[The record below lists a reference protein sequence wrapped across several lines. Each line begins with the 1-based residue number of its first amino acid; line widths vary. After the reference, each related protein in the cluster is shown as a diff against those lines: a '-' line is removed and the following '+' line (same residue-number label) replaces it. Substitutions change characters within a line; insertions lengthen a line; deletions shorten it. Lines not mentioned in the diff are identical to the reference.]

1 MRHPLNSIR
10 IRHPEPKRKLPI
22 RFVEFR
28 KKIRIRFVRTLSAET
43 FTNDLQNLY
52 AARTN
57 PPPGTCLMERC
68 SRILRPVAPALAPW
82 RQRLGR
88 EFDEPSPS
96 FNSLRNMKNKLSA
109 IVAVFA
115 SLSALAGEP
124 AVSESAPEPVAPKF
138 GLQFHE
144 INYDVKVSDDDARL
158 VADVSVESSTRQEV
172 SQILFDGELAMLPPK
187 LPSSLRIERTAN
199 QYRLFVSK
207 PGRFQFKVEVVGKVK
222 RAEPWNQ
229 VSFTGPPAAIA
240 SVTAQA
246 SGSGVDLQ
254 LLSGTLLSSGQTNGV
269 SRING
274 FLGTDQV
281 MALRWS
287 RSGAAAE
294 VTRKA
299 VVTSETAVTAQITPT
314 VIKYVSQIRYEVIQ
328 GKVLKLAIA
337 LPANQALTRL
347 VGEQIRDWELKPGE
361 GAQRLEVQFIK
372 PIEKEFTLTLY
383 SEETVETMPS
393 TASLN
398 PPQPIEVERESGSL
412 NVSAEDTVADVQA
425 ATGLRQI
432 NAPSGAL
439 AAYRFN
445 TRPFHLELR
454 LQRIEPVISVM
465 ERVSTRLEE
474 TRLLSTHTLTL
485 NIEKAGIYAVE
496 LLPAPGFLVADVHG
510 EGVED
515 WKTTQSAS
523 SNATLRVNFS
533 SRVLGTRKLEVQ
545 LEEPLKTFPDQISIA
560 SLRVVGATKEVSEIG
575 AASAA
580 GLRLKTAELIGLR
593 EVPVRALQARSPSD
607 NASSDELL
615 GYKAEVPDWKLSL
628 TPERLAAR
636 VVAEIFNLVTIG
648 DGIIGGSATIR
659 YGLINQGVQEFDI
672 AVPTSWKNVDFTG
685 PNIRRKESRPGGV
698 WRIGLQDKAWGGY
711 TIVVTYDYQFDP
723 KGAAFNIGGI
733 HALGAERET
742 GSVAITTAASLKLSP
757 KTVSESLRSVDEMEL
772 AAADRGLITRSVLLA
787 YQYSDPQ
794 YNLEL
799 DVKRFEEVAVLSAI
813 ADRTQLTTV
822 LTEAGEMLTQASF
835 MVKNNDKQFQKF
847 KLPAGA
853 DFWSC
858 HVNGQPV
865 KAERDGDW
873 VMAPLP
879 RGANRDQAFGVD
891 IVYRQKKILKTS
903 LTPRAFALVAP
914 QTDVPNTYAEWQLY
928 APTIYRLSGFEGNM
942 TPVRGTTYDLQDAWL
957 KFTRFYWEFMREAGP
972 GLFMLGTMAALVMAL
987 IGSAIRRGWG
997 GVINVLVV
1005 FAIIAILA
1013 AMLLPALSRA
1023 KSRAQR
1029 INAVNSLKQIGV
1041 AARTWAIDNDDRL
1054 PATFEDMM
1062 AELSTDKITYDPE
1075 SGQRFIW
1082 VGGGVELGK
1091 IQPDSVIA
1099 FSPVEH
1105 GNSRAVLLADGSV
1118 QQLSSGKFQDLA
1130 RRGWIVSSTP
1140 QQVTQNQ
1147 QLAAVHGAQ
1156 LQPATVQTLPVN
1168 ATATPR
1174 LRSIRIEIPREGQA
1188 FTFTKVLNAGQTP
1201 LSVQIGLMKLRTF
1214 QSIQMTLQLSVFL
1227 AGILVWWWQWRHNRN
1242 TFILTLAL
1250 ALSLGAVGSLL
1261 LAWRLLHLAFI
1272 WSAPILVLA
1281 VLGWLTWKFWPRAR
1295 PISVSS
1301 ATGLEPGIPP
1311 AMASIAILACCM
1323 GSALAAPYSAKTTK
1337 PAVEVPNPQPAVS
1350 VLSANYA
1357 GIVDEHVAQFDVLI
1371 RVSTSAPGQKLPL
1384 FGDDVTVR
1392 QFSAKPGEA
1401 TLVREGK
1408 TFAAVLGKRGE
1419 TTLQLKLLVKLG
1431 GDVTRRQLS
1440 FAIPS
1445 ALSSQLALAIDQ
1457 PEADVE
1463 FPAAIS
1469 IKRATAGQQT
1479 RLEAIIGCSERV
1491 DLLWTPRVK
1500 RAAEVAANVICQNNA
1515 LVTFGNG
1522 VLNARAVLDY
1532 QITQGEM
1539 RQARVR
1545 LPAGHRLLRIEG
1557 DRIRSWE
1564 VQTANDEQVVLVD
1577 LLTGVASNYRLTVET
1592 ERLLDA
1598 LPAVIKTEIPH
1609 AVSVKRETG
1618 LLAIRADEE
1627 LELAVE
1633 QTAELIRVDSEEF
1646 NRASAH
1652 KVTGTLNAF
1661 RFLKPE
1667 FSLQAR
1673 VSAVQ
1678 PQIETVIRN
1687 NFRIGADQINLS
1699 TRVNYTI
1706 KRAGVFVLKLSL
1718 PGEYQ
1723 IEDVS
1728 GTNIQQWV
1736 EHKDGDLRVLE
1747 IGLKERTIG
1756 DYAISLELAR
1766 PLKELPKLLN
1776 LAGAQPLGALKE
1788 TAFVSVSVEPG
1799 VAVKASTAEGLI
1811 EIPAGNGAE
1820 VAGLPSASVLAY
1832 KFIGGAAEQLPWKLA
1847 VETEKVDS
1855 WVRAEIVNTLTLSDD
1870 LISGRAL
1877 ARFEIQNAP
1886 VKDLRLKIP
1895 ASFKNVEISGPNI
1908 RRRDHDGEIWR
1919 VEFQSKIRGA
1929 HTLTV
1934 TWEEP
1939 RARGTNVAAE
1949 ARPGMQSGHELNLQG
1964 IGAWNVERETGIFA
1978 IVARPPLQVTEQ
1990 KANDLVR
1997 IDLRDLPDWAG
2008 HPDESTVLAYRY
2020 ARPSYVLTVDSRRFA
2035 EAEVLQALVEDLHL
2049 STVIADDG
2057 QMMTDMSLSV
2067 RNQGRQHLEIELPQR
2082 ATVWSAFVAGQA
2094 VRPSVKE
2101 GKLLL
2106 PLEHSVGDEAPIAI
2120 QLVYI
2125 GSSQF
2130 PAKRGEFELIS
2141 PKMDAP
2147 LKSAHW
2153 ELFLPSDY
2161 RYSKFSGTM
2170 THEVE
2175 TAMLEATSFSFLDY
2189 SSWETKSKA
2198 QIARDVKSDISNA
2211 QKKLSSGNVKEALA
2225 DYNRAR
2231 ARADLSVSKDQDT
2244 QKLEADLRRAQGNN
2258 LINAQNAFSY
2268 SNSGPAP
2275 AANPVANQV
2284 QYDAATA
2291 EAQWTKLQQAQELNV
2306 AAVQPIRVALP
2317 TRGLRHA
2324 FTQVLQTEIGKPMT
2338 VHLLASNTHAINWIN
2353 RIVGP
2358 IAAFLVLWGI
2368 VTLITNRANS
2378 RRPVAAV

>member
-1 MRHPLNSIR
+1 M
-10 IRHPEPKRKLPI
+10 K
-22 RFVEFR
+22 
-28 KKIRIRFVRTLSAET
+28 TT
-43 FTNDLQNLY
+43 F
-52 AARTN
+52 
-57 PPPGTCLMERC
+57 
-68 SRILRPVAPALAPW
+68 
-82 RQRLGR
+82 
-88 EFDEPSPS
+88 
-96 FNSLRNMKNKLSA
+96 SA
-109 IVAVFA
+109 IIALFVSFC
-115 SLSALAGEP
+115 ALAGEP
-124 AVSESAPEPVAPKF
+124 AVS
-138 GLQFHE
+138 GLAAETVTLSSHLIFHE
-144 INYDVKVSDDDARL
+144 INYDVRVNDDEARL
-158 VADVSVESSTRQEV
+158 VADVSVESSSKQETCDV
-172 SQILFDGELAMLPPK
+172 LFDGELALLPPK
-187 LPSSLRIERTAN
+187 LPSPLRIERSGN
-199 QYRLFVSK
+199 QYKLFISK
-207 PGRFQFKVEVVGKVK
+207 PGRYQFKVEVVGKVK

-240 SVTAQA
+240 SVSAEA
-246 SGSGVDLQ
+246 SGADVDLQ

-269 SRING
+269 TRIKG
-274 FLGTDQV
+274 FLGTDQMV
-281 MALRWS
+281 ALHWS
-287 RSGAAAE
+287 RNGAAAE

-314 VIKYVSQIRYEVIQ
+314 VIKYVSHIRYEVIQ
-328 GKVLKLAIA
+328 GKLSRLAIA
-337 LPANQALTRL
+337 FPANHALTRL

-383 SEETVETMPS
+383 SEETVEAMPS
-393 TASLN
+393 AVSLN

-412 NVSAEDTVADVQA
+412 VLFAEDTLTAVQA

-432 NAPSGAL
+432 NAPAGAL

-445 TRPFHLELR
+445 SRPFRLDLR

-465 ERVSTRLEE
+465 ERVSARLEE
-474 TRLLSTHTLTL
+474 TRLLSTDTLTL

-496 LLPAPGFLVADVHG
+496 LLPPTGFLVADVRG

-515 WKTTQSAS
+515 WKTSKLSS
-523 SNATLRVNFS
+523 SNVSLRVNFS
-533 SRVLGTRKLEVQ
+533 SRVLGGRKLEVQ
-545 LEEPLKTFPDQISIA
+545 LEQPLETFPEKVGIG
-560 SLRVVGATKEVSEIG
+560 SLRVVGAAKEVSEIG

-580 GLRLKTAELIGLR
+580 GLRLKTAELWGLR
-593 EVPVRALQARSPSD
+593 EVPVRALQNRATDKMPLSPALSPSD
-607 NASSDELL
+607 GEREKNAEYSGADKNVGVTDELL
-615 GYKAEVPDWKLSL
+615 GYKADAPDWKLSL

-636 VVAEIFNLVTIG
+636 VVAEVFNLVTIG
-648 DGIIGGSATIR
+648 DGIIGGSATVR
-659 YGLINQGVQEFDI
+659 YGIINQGVQEFDL

-733 HALGAERET
+733 HALGVERET
-742 GSVAITTAASLKLSP
+742 GSVAITTAASLKLTP
-757 KTVSESLRSVDEMEL
+757 KTISESLRSVDEMEL

-794 YNLEL
+794 YTLEL
-799 DVKRFEEVAVLSAI
+799 DVKRYNEVDVLSAV

-847 KLPAGA
+847 KLPVGA

-879 RGANRDQAFGVD
+879 RGANRDQAFAVD
-891 IVYRQKKILKTS
+891 IVYRQQKSVKTS

-928 APTIYRLSGFEGNM
+928 APTIYRLCGFSGNM

-972 GLFMLGTMAALVMAL
+972 GLFMLGTLAALVMAL
-987 IGSAIRRGWG
+987 IGSAIRRGWS
-997 GVINVLVV
+997 GVMNVLVV
-1005 FAIIAILA
+1005 FAILAILA

-1023 KSRAQR
+1023 KARAQR

-1041 AARTWAIDNDDRL
+1041 AARTWALDNGDRL
-1054 PATFEDMM
+1054 PNSFEEMM
-1062 AELSTDKITYDPE
+1062 AELGTDKILYDPE
-1075 SGQRFIW
+1075 SGQRFVY
-1082 VGGGVELGK
+1082 VGAGIELEK
-1091 IQPDSVIA
+1091 VQPDSVIA

-1105 GNSRAVLLADGSV
+1105 GHSRAVLLADGSV
-1118 QQLSSGKFQDLA
+1118 QQFSNAKFEELS
-1130 RRGWIVSSTP
+1130 RRGWIVPSTP
-1140 QQVTQNQ
+1140 QQVAQNQ
-1147 QLAAVHGAQ
+1147 QVAAIHGAQ
-1156 LQPATVQTLPVN
+1156 LQPTAVQALP
-1168 ATATPR
+1168 ASKTGAPR

-1188 FTFTKVLNAGQTP
+1188 FTFTKVLSADQKP
-1201 LSVQIGLMKLRTF
+1201 LSIQIGLMRLRTF
-1214 QSIQMTLQLSVFL
+1214 QAIQMTLQLSAFL
-1227 AGILVWWWQWRHNRN
+1227 AGILVWWWQWRHSRN
-1242 TFILTLAL
+1242 TFVLTLAL
-1250 ALSLGAVGSLL
+1250 AMSLGAVGSLL
-1261 LAWRLLHLAFI
+1261 LAWRMLHLAFI
-1272 WSAPILVLA
+1272 WLAPILVLV
-1281 VLGWLTWKFWPRAR
+1281 VLGWLTWKFWPRPR
-1295 PISVSS
+1295 LTREISHG
-1301 ATGLEPGIPP
+1301 GLKPGIPP
-1311 AMASIAILACCM
+1311 AVASIAVLFCCI
-1323 GSALAAPYSAKTTK
+1323 GSAIAAPHSTHPQVASKAFSESPVAAR
-1337 PAVEVPNPQPAVS
+1337 PALPVS
-1350 VLSANYA
+1350 ILSANYA
-1357 GIVDEHVAQFDVLI
+1357 GRVDEHVAQFDVLI
-1371 RVSTSAPGQKLPL
+1371 RVSTSEPEQKLQL

-1392 QFSAKPGEA
+1392 EFSAKPGGA
-1401 TLVREGK
+1401 TLLREGK
-1408 TFAAVLGKRGE
+1408 SFVALLAKRGE
-1419 TTLQLKLLVKLG
+1419 TTLRLKLLVKLG

-1445 ALSSQLALAIDQ
+1445 ALSSQLTLAIDQ

-1469 IKRATAGQQT
+1469 VKRSTAGQQT
-1479 RLEAIIGCSERV
+1479 QVEGIIGSSERIE
-1491 DLLWTPRVK
+1491 LQWTPRVK

-1515 LVTFGNG
+1515 LVSFGNG
-1522 VLNARAVLDY
+1522 VLNVRAVLDY

-1539 RQARVR
+1539 HQARVR
-1545 LPAGHRLLRIEG
+1545 LPAGHRLLRVEG
-1557 DRIRSWE
+1557 ERIRSWV
-1564 VQTANDEQVVLVD
+1564 VQTSAHNAESSNKAPLTRALSPSDGERKNNVENSVGTGSDEQVVLVE

-1592 ERLLDA
+1592 ERILES
-1598 LPAVIKTEIPH
+1598 LPTVVKTEIPH
-1609 AVSVKRETG
+1609 AASVKRETG
-1618 LLAIRADEE
+1618 LIAVRTDEE
-1627 LELAVE
+1627 LEIAVD
-1633 QTAELIRVDSEEF
+1633 QTVELIRVDSEEF
-1646 NRASAH
+1646 SRAYNQ
-1652 KVTGTLNAF
+1652 KVSGAINAF

-1667 FSLQAR
+1667 FALQTR
-1673 VSAVQ
+1673 VAAVQ
-1678 PQIETVIRN
+1678 PQIETAVRN
-1687 NFRIGADQINLS
+1687 NFRVGADQINLS
-1699 TRVNYTI
+1699 TLVNYTI
-1706 KRAGVFVLKLSL
+1706 KRAGVFALKVAL
-1718 PGEYQ
+1718 PADYR
-1723 IEDVS
+1723 IENVG
-1728 GTNIQQWV
+1728 GTNILQWV
-1736 EHKDGDLRVLE
+1736 ERNEGELRILE
-1747 IGLKERTIG
+1747 ISLKERTIG
-1756 DYAISLELAR
+1756 THAISLELVR
-1766 PLKELPKLLN
+1766 PSKELPKTLN
-1776 LAGAQPLGALKE
+1776 LAGAQPIDAQKQ

-1799 VAVKASTAEGLI
+1799 VAVKPSTAEGLI
-1811 EIPAGNGAE
+1811 EIPAGNAAE
-1820 VAGLPSASVLAY
+1820 GQGLPTASVLAY
-1832 KFIGGAAEQLPWKLA
+1832 KFIGATTEQLPWRLA
-1847 VETEKVDS
+1847 VETETVDS
-1855 WVRAEIVNTLTLSDD
+1855 WVRAEIVNTLTVSDD
-1870 LISGRAL
+1870 LINGRAL

-1886 VKDLRLKIP
+1886 VKDLRLRIP
-1895 ASFKNVEISGPNI
+1895 ATFKNVEISGASI
-1908 RRRDHDGEIWR
+1908 RRRDREGDVWK

-1949 ARPGMQSGHELNLQG
+1949 ARPGTQSGNELNLRG
-1964 IGAWNVERETGIFA
+1964 IGAANVERETGILA
-1978 IVARPPLQVTEQ
+1978 IVARPPLQITEQ

-2020 ARPSYVLTVDSRRFA
+2020 ARPGYTLTIDSRRFV
-2035 EAEVLQALVEDLHL
+2035 EAEVLQALVEDLQL
-2049 STVIADDG
+2049 STVVADDG
-2057 QMMTDMSLSV
+2057 QFMTDMSLSV
-2067 RNQGRQHLEIELPQR
+2067 RNQGRQHLEIELPR
-2082 ATVWSAFVAGQA
+2082 GATVWSAFVAGQA

-2106 PLEHSVGDEAPIAI
+2106 PLEHSVGDDAPIAI

-2125 GSSQF
+2125 GGSQF
-2130 PAKRGEFELIS
+2130 PAKSGDFELIS
-2141 PKMDAP
+2141 PKIDAP
-2147 LKSAHW
+2147 LKSARW
-2153 ELFLPSDY
+2153 ELFLPADY
-2161 RYSKFSGTM
+2161 RYSKFGGTM

-2189 SSWETKSKA
+2189 SSSESKNKA

-2231 ARADLSVSKDQDT
+2231 ARADLSTSKDQDA

-2268 SNSGPAP
+2268 SNSGSTPATP
-2275 AANPVANQV
+2275 NAFAGNPI

-2317 TRGLRHA
+2317 TRGLRHS

-2338 VHLLASNTHAINWIN
+2338 VHLLASNTHAINWLN
-2353 RIVGP
+2353 RILGP
-2358 IAAFLVLWGI
+2358 IGAFLVLWGI

-2378 RRPVAAV
+2378 RKPMSPALAK

>member
-1 MRHPLNSIR
+1 
-10 IRHPEPKRKLPI
+10 
-22 RFVEFR
+22 
-28 KKIRIRFVRTLSAET
+28 
-43 FTNDLQNLY
+43 
-52 AARTN
+52 
-57 PPPGTCLMERC
+57 
-68 SRILRPVAPALAPW
+68 
-82 RQRLGR
+82 
-88 EFDEPSPS
+88 
-96 FNSLRNMKNKLSA
+96 MKNKVSA
-109 IVAVFA
+109 ILAVFA

-124 AVSESAPEPVAPKF
+124 AVSESASETLGS
-138 GLQFHE
+138 GLIFHE
-144 INYDVKVSDDDARL
+144 ISYDVKVSDDEARL
-158 VADVSVESSTRQEV
+158 IADVSVESTGREV
-172 SQILFDGELAMLPPK
+172 SQVLFDGELALLPPA
-187 LPSSLRIERTAN
+187 LPNALRIERTAN

-229 VSFTGPPAAIA
+229 VMFTGPPAAIA
-240 SVTAQA
+240 SVSAQT

-254 LLSGTLLSSGQTNGV
+254 LLSGTLFGSSQTNGV
-269 SRING
+269 TRIKG
-274 FLGTDQV
+274 FVGTDQV
-281 MALRWS
+281 VALRWS
-287 RSGAAAE
+287 RIGAAAE

-328 GKVLKLAIA
+328 GKVSKLAIA
-337 LPANQALTRL
+337 LPTNQALTRL

-393 TASLN
+393 TSSLN

-412 NVSAEDTVADVQA
+412 IVSAEDTVAEVQA
-425 ATGLRQI
+425 AAGLRQI

-445 TRPFHLELR
+445 TRPFRLDLR
-454 LQRIEPVISVM
+454 LQRIEPAISVV
-465 ERVSTRLEE
+465 ERVSARLEE
-474 TRLLSTHTLTL
+474 TRLLSSHTLTL

-496 LLPAPGFLVADVHG
+496 LLAPPGFLVADVRG

-515 WKTTQSAS
+515 WKSTQSSS
-523 SNATLRVNFS
+523 SNAILRVSFS
-533 SRVLGTRKLEVQ
+533 SRVLGSRKLEVQ
-545 LEEPLKTFPDQISIA
+545 LEQPLKTFPEQISIA
-560 SLRVVGATKEVSEIG
+560 SLRVVGATKEISEIG

-580 GLRLKTAELIGLR
+580 GLRLKTAELTGLR
-593 EVPVRALQARSPSD
+593 EVAVRALQGAAAD
-607 NASSDELL
+607 KNVGVTDELL
-615 GYKAEVPDWKLSL
+615 GYKAEAPDWKLSL

-723 KGAAFNIGGI
+723 KGATFNIGGV
-733 HALGAERET
+733 HAVGVEREA
-742 GSVAITTAASLKLSP
+742 GSVAITTAAGLKLTP
-757 KTVSESLRSVDEMEL
+757 KTISESLRNVDEMEL

-787 YQYSDPQ
+787 YQYTDPQ

-799 DVKRFEEVAVLSAI
+799 DVKRFEEVEVLPAI

-858 HVNGQPV
+858 HFNGQPV

-879 RGANRDQAFGVD
+879 RGANRDQAFAVD

-928 APTIYRLSGFEGNM
+928 APTIYRFSGFEGNM
-942 TPVRGTTYDLQDAWL
+942 TPVRGTTYELQDAWL

-972 GLFMLGTMAALVMAL
+972 GLFLLATMAALVMAL

-997 GVINVLVV
+997 GVMNVLVV
-1005 FAIIAILA
+1005 FAIFAILA
-1013 AMLLPALSRA
+1013 AMLLPALSKA
-1023 KSRAQR
+1023 KSRSQR
-1029 INAVNSLKQIGV
+1029 INALNSLKQIGV
-1041 AARTWAIDNDDRL
+1041 AARTWAIDNGDRL
-1054 PATFEDMM
+1054 PGSFEDMM

-1105 GNSRAVLLADGSV
+1105 GNSRAVLMADGSV
-1118 QQLSSGKFQDLA
+1118 QQLRSAKFEELS
-1130 RRGWIVSSTP
+1130 RRGWIVPSTP
-1140 QQVTQNQ
+1140 QQVAQNQ
-1147 QLAAVHGAQ
+1147 QVAAVHGAQ
-1156 LQPATVQTLPVN
+1156 LQPATVQTLPAN
-1168 ATATPR
+1168 TTGAPR

-1201 LSVQIGLMKLRTF
+1201 LSVKIGLMKLRTF
-1214 QSIQMTLQLSVFL
+1214 QAIQMILQLSAFL
-1227 AGILVWWWQWRHNRN
+1227 AGVLVWWWQWRHNRN

-1261 LAWRLLHLAFI
+1261 LAWRILHLAFI
-1272 WSAPILVLA
+1272 WSAPVIVLV
-1281 VLGWLTWKFWPRAR
+1281 VLGWLTWKFWPRPR
-1295 PISVSS
+1295 SISVSS

-1311 AMASIAILACCM
+1311 AMASMAILVCCM
-1323 GSALAAPYSAKTTK
+1323 GSAMAAPHGDKTSK
-1337 PAVEVPNPQPAVS
+1337 PVVATPQPS
-1350 VLSANYA
+1350 VLSASYA
-1357 GIVDEHVAQFDVLI
+1357 GTVDEHVAQFDVLL
-1371 RVSTSAPGQKLPL
+1371 RVSASAAEQKLPL

-1392 QFSAKPGEA
+1392 QFSSKPGDA
-1401 TLVREGK
+1401 TLLREGK
-1408 TFAAVLGKRGE
+1408 TFVAVLGKRGE
-1419 TTLQLKLLVKLG
+1419 AVLQLKLLVKLG

-1440 FAIPS
+1440 FAIPP
-1445 ALSSQLALAIDQ
+1445 ALSSQLALAIEQ

-1469 IKRATAGQQT
+1469 VRRATAGQQT
-1479 RLEAIIGCSERV
+1479 RVEAIIGASERIE
-1491 DLLWTPRVK
+1491 LLWTPRVK

-1545 LPAGHRLLRIEG
+1545 LPAGHRLLRVEG
-1557 DRIRSWE
+1557 ERIRSWE
-1564 VQTANDEQVVLVD
+1564 VQAGNDEQVVLVD

-1592 ERLLDA
+1592 ERLLEA

-1618 LLAIRADEE
+1618 LVAVRADEE

-1633 QTAELIRVDSEEF
+1633 QTGELIRVDSEEF
-1646 NRASAH
+1646 NRASTH
-1652 KVTGTLNAF
+1652 KVNGTINAF

-1667 FSLQAR
+1667 FALQAR
-1673 VSAVQ
+1673 VTAVQ
-1678 PQIETVIRN
+1678 PQIETVIWN

-1699 TRVNYTI
+1699 TRVIYTI
-1706 KRAGVFVLKLSL
+1706 KRAGVFALKLAV
-1718 PGEYQ
+1718 PAEYQ
-1723 IEDVS
+1723 IENVG

-1736 EHKDGDLRVLE
+1736 ERSEGELRVLE
-1747 IGLKERTIG
+1747 ISLKERTIG
-1756 DYAISLELAR
+1756 TYGISLELAR
-1766 PLKELPKLLN
+1766 PLKELPKILN
-1776 LAGAQPLGALKE
+1776 LGGVQPTGAQKE

-1799 VAVKASTAEGLI
+1799 VALKASTAEGLI
-1811 EIPAGNGAE
+1811 EIPAGNAAE
-1820 VAGLPSASVLAY
+1820 AAGLPNASVLAY

-1847 VETEKVDS
+1847 VETETVDS

-1870 LISGRAL
+1870 LINGRAL

-1886 VKDLRLKIP
+1886 VKDLRLRIP
-1895 ASFKNVEISGPNI
+1895 AAFKNVEISGANI
-1908 RRRDHDGEIWR
+1908 RRRDHEGEIWR

-1939 RARGTNVAAE
+1939 RARGTNISAE
-1949 ARPGMQSGHELNLQG
+1949 ARPGTTVAQSGHELDVRG
-1964 IGAWNVERETGIFA
+1964 IGAANVERETGILA

-2020 ARPSYVLTVDSRRFA
+2020 ARPGYALIVDSRRFA

-2049 STVIADDG
+2049 STVVADDG

-2067 RNQGRQHLEIELPQR
+2067 RNQGRQHLEIELPQG

-2130 PAKRGEFELIS
+2130 PAKRGDFELIS

-2147 LKSAHW
+2147 LKSARW
-2153 ELFLPSDY
+2153 ELFLPPDY

-2175 TAMLEATSFSFLDY
+2175 TAMLEATGFSFLDY
-2189 SSWETKSKA
+2189 SSRESKNKA
-2198 QIARDVKSDISNA
+2198 ELWREVKSDISNA
-2211 QKKLSSGNVKEALA
+2211 QKKLSSGNVKEAMA

-2231 ARADLSVSKDQDT
+2231 NRADLSTSKDQDT

-2275 AANPVANQV
+2275 AAKAAGNQV
-2284 QYDAATA
+2284 QYDNATA

-2317 TRGLRHA
+2317 TRGLRHS

-2338 VHLLASNTHAINWIN
+2338 VHLLASNTHAINWVN
-2353 RIVGP
+2353 RIGGP
-2358 IAAFLVLWGI
+2358 VAAFLVLWGI

>member
-1 MRHPLNSIR
+1 
-10 IRHPEPKRKLPI
+10 
-22 RFVEFR
+22 
-28 KKIRIRFVRTLSAET
+28 
-43 FTNDLQNLY
+43 
-52 AARTN
+52 
-57 PPPGTCLMERC
+57 
-68 SRILRPVAPALAPW
+68 
-82 RQRLGR
+82 
-88 EFDEPSPS
+88 
-96 FNSLRNMKNKLSA
+96 MKNKLSA
-109 IVAVFA
+109 ILAVFA
-115 SLSALAGEP
+115 TLSALAGEP
-124 AVSESAPEPVAPKF
+124 AVFGSAPEPVASSS

-144 INYDVKVSDDDARL
+144 IAYDVKVSDDEARL

-172 SQILFDGELAMLPPK
+172 SQVLFDGELAMLPPK
-187 LPSSLRIERTAN
+187 LPSALRIERTAN

-240 SVTAQA
+240 SMSAQA
-246 SGSGVDLQ
+246 SGSNVDLQ

-269 SRING
+269 SRIKG
-274 FLGTDQV
+274 FLGTDQ
-281 MALRWS
+281 MLALRWS
-287 RSGAAAE
+287 RTGAAAE

-314 VIKYVSQIRYEVIQ
+314 VIKYISQIRYEVIQ
-328 GKVLKLAIA
+328 GKVSRLAIA
-337 LPANQALTRL
+337 LPMNQALTRL

-383 SEETVETMPS
+383 SEETVEAMPS
-393 TASLN
+393 VAPLN

-412 NVSAEDTVADVQA
+412 IVSAEDTVADVQA

-445 TRPFHLELR
+445 TRPFRLHLR
-454 LQRIEPVISVM
+454 LQRIEPLISVM
-465 ERVSTRLEE
+465 ERVSARLED

-496 LLPAPGFLVADVHG
+496 LLPAPGFLVADVGG

-515 WKTTQSAS
+515 WKSNQSAP

-533 SRVLGTRKLEVQ
+533 NRVLGTRKLEVQ

-560 SLRVVGATKEVSEIG
+560 SLRVVGATKEISEIG

-580 GLRLKTAELIGLR
+580 GLRLKTAELTGLR
-593 EVPVRALQARSPSD
+593 EVPVRALQGAD
-607 NASSDELL
+607 KNVGVTDELL
-615 GYKAEVPDWKLSL
+615 GYKAEAPDWKLSL
-628 TPERLAAR
+628 TPERVAAR

-672 AVPTSWKNVDFTG
+672 AVPASWKNVDFTG
-685 PNIRRKESRPGGV
+685 PNIRRKESRPNGV

-723 KGAAFNIGGI
+723 KGATFNIGGI

-742 GSVAITTAASLKLSP
+742 GSVAITTAASLKLNP
-757 KTVSESLRSVDEMEL
+757 KTVSESLRTVDEMEL
-772 AAADRGLITRSVLLA
+772 SAADRGLITRSVLLA

-799 DVKRFEEVAVLSAI
+799 DVKRFDEVAVLSAI

-879 RGANRDQAFGVD
+879 RGANRDQAFAVD

-928 APTIYRLSGFEGNM
+928 APTVYRLSGFEGNM

-957 KFTRFYWEFMREAGP
+957 KFTRFYWEFMREAGA
-972 GLFMLGTMAALVMAL
+972 GLFMLGMMAALVMAL

-1041 AARTWAIDNDDRL
+1041 AARTWAIDNGDRL

-1118 QQLSSGKFQDLA
+1118 QQLSSGRFQELS

-1140 QQVTQNQ
+1140 QQVAQNQ

-1156 LQPATVQTLPVN
+1156 LQPATVQTLPAN

-1281 VLGWLTWKFWPRAR
+1281 VVGWLAWKFWPRAR

-1311 AMASIAILACCM
+1311 AIASIAILACCM
-1323 GSALAAPYSAKTTK
+1323 GSALATPHTAKTVK
-1337 PAVEVPNPQPAVS
+1337 PPVEVAIPQPAVS
-1350 VLSANYA
+1350 ALSAIYA
-1357 GIVDEHVAQFDVLI
+1357 GIVDEHVAQFDVFI
-1371 RVSTSAPGQKLPL
+1371 RVSASAPGQKLPL

-1419 TTLQLKLLVKLG
+1419 TTLPLKLLVKLG

-1440 FAIPS
+1440 FAIPP

-1469 IKRATAGQQT
+1469 MKRATAGQQT
-1479 RLEAIIGCSERV
+1479 RVDAIIGASERV
-1491 DLLWTPRVK
+1491 ELLWTPRVK
-1500 RAAEVAANVICQNNA
+1500 RAAEVAANVICQNNT
-1515 LVTFGNG
+1515 LVSFGNG

-1545 LPAGHRLLRIEG
+1545 LPAGHRLLRLEG

-1564 VQTANDEQVVLVD
+1564 VQTGNDEQVVSVD
-1577 LLTGVASNYRLTVET
+1577 LLTGVASNYRLAVET

-1609 AVSVKRETG
+1609 AASVKRETG
-1618 LLAIRADEE
+1618 LIAIRADEE

-1646 NRASAH
+1646 NRASTH
-1652 KVTGTLNAF
+1652 KVTGTINAF

-1667 FSLQAR
+1667 FALQAR

-1678 PQIETVIRN
+1678 PQIETVIRD
-1687 NFRIGADQINLS
+1687 NFRIGADRINLS

-1706 KRAGVFVLKLSL
+1706 KRAGVFAVKLAL
-1718 PGEYQ
+1718 PAEYQ
-1723 IEDVS
+1723 IENVG

-1736 EHKDGDLRVLE
+1736 ERNERDLRVLE
-1747 IGLKERTIG
+1747 ISLKERTIG
-1756 DYAISLELAR
+1756 DYAISLELVR

-1776 LAGAQPLGALKE
+1776 LAGAQPLGAQKE

-1820 VAGLPSASVLAY
+1820 AAGLPNASVLAY

-1847 VETEKVDS
+1847 VETETVDS
-1855 WVRAEIVNTLTLSDD
+1855 WVRAELVNTLTLSDD
-1870 LISGRAL
+1870 LINGRAL

-1895 ASFKNVEISGPNI
+1895 ASFKNVEISGANI
-1908 RRRDHDGEIWR
+1908 RRRDRDGEIWR

-1934 TWEEP
+1934 TWDEP

-1949 ARPGMQSGHELNLQG
+1949 GRPGMQSGHELNLQG
-1964 IGAWNVERETGIFA
+1964 IGAANVERETGILA

-2020 ARPSYVLTVDSRRFA
+2020 ARPGYALTVDSRRFA

-2049 STVIADDG
+2049 STVVADDG

-2067 RNQGRQHLEIELPQR
+2067 RNQGRQHLEIELPQG

-2130 PAKRGEFELIS
+2130 PAKRGDFELIS

-2153 ELFLPSDY
+2153 ELFLPPDY

-2175 TAMLEATSFSFLDY
+2175 TAILEATSFSFLDY
-2189 SSWETKSKA
+2189 SSWETRNKA

-2211 QKKLSSGNVKEALA
+2211 QKKLSSGNVKEAMA

-2231 ARADLSVSKDQDT
+2231 ARADLSASKDQDA

-2268 SNSGPAP
+2268 SNSGPVPATNAP
-2275 AANPVANQV
+2275 GNQI

-2317 TRGLRHA
+2317 TRGLRHS

-2338 VHLLASNTHAINWIN
+2338 VHLLASNTHAINWVN

-2378 RRPVAAV
+2378 RKPTPAI